1 MLLSW
6 AEKFG
11 VKTGWTVAKT
21 GCTVAMGVSTLPLL
35 AFALSVDM
43 SDVYFE
49 AAKRCRKVSSLT
61 FRI

>member
-6 AEKFG
+6 TEKS
-11 VKTGWTVAKT
+11 VITDW
-21 GCTVAMGVSTLPLL
+21 TVAMGISTLPLL

-43 SDVYFE
+43 SDVYIE
-49 AAKRCRKVSSLT
+49 AAERCRKVPSLM